1 MRAFAEEIM
10 LQRGRKRERRGRRP
24 VLTADQKKM
33 VHRIVQQ
40 EFETAFRRMLGSIG
54 IRYGKRKRQ

>member
-1 MRAFAEEIM
+1 MP
-10 LQRGRKRERRGRRP
+10 QRGRKRERRGRRP